1 VHDVSTIVLEVVM
14 SLAPRAADLEDAS
27 SMIDSTDHQSEL
39 ERLLGDLVAGDG
51 VDFTRYDRRSLG
63 RRVQQ
68 RMAALGV
75 DALPSYR
82 ARLQADEAE
91 RARLAEDLLVHV
103 TTFFRDPHAWAFLA
117 GSVVPRIVAAA
128 RERSTIRM
136 WSAGCASGEEAISLA
151 ILLAEAMGVDGL
163 SRRVKIYATD
173 RDASTLAR
181 ARRARF
187 EVASLAAMPE
197 RLAAKYFSID
207 RGVATLVPLLRECI
221 TFGRLDLVKD
231 VPISHLDL
239 VACRNTLM
247 YFDPRTQ
254 AEVLTRFAFALD
266 PGGVLFLGR
275 AELPPLSWPRPFDP
289 LSLEHHIFTKTRG
302 A

>member
-1 VHDVSTIVLEVVM
+1 
-14 SLAPRAADLEDAS
+14 
-27 SMIDSTDHQSEL
+27 MIDSTDHQSEL
-39 ERLLGDLVAGDG
+39 ERLLGDLVTGDG
-51 VDFTRYDRRSLG
+51 VDFTRYDRRSVG

-75 DALPSYR
+75 DALPRYR
-82 ARLQADEAE
+82 ARLEADPTE

-103 TTFFRDPHAWAFLA
+103 TTFFRDSQAWAFLA
-117 GSVVPRIVAAA
+117 GTVVPRIVGAP
-128 RERSTIRM
+128 RERSAIRM
-136 WSAGCASGEEAISLA
+136 WSAGCASGEEAVSLA
-151 ILLAEAMGVDGL
+151 ILLAEAMSADEF

-173 RDASTLAR
+173 RDDSTLSR

-187 EVASLAAMPE
+187 DIASLAAMPE

-207 RGVATLVPLLRECI
+207 SGVATLVPLLRDRI

-231 VPISHLDL
+231 APISHLDL
-239 VACRNTLM
+239 IACRNTLM
-247 YFDPRTQ
+247 YLDPRTQ
-254 AEVLTRFAFALD
+254 AEVLARFAFALD

-289 LSLEHHIFTKTRG
+289 LSLEHHIFTNASAPRRADTHATAAYPETRD